1 MGRLPK
7 FLLRFKLRR
16 QRAATD
22 RVAAVDLEEEEET
35 STCVRKHSSNM
46 WLSWDEIRRVT
57 MEFSVVIGHGGFST
71 VYLAEFP
78 DSSRAA
84 VKMQCGSQRLSRRA
98 YRQELEILRRLRH
111 HTIVKLL
118 GYCDDREEGILILE
132 YVPNG
137 NLQEKL
143 HGSSTFLPWM
153 TRMAIAFQLAQAIA
167 YLHRNCIVHGDI
179 KASNILLDE
188 DLNCKLCDF
197 GSAKMGLSSTVALL
211 DSNSRMMV
219 GSLGY
224 TDPLY
229 LKTGLASYKN
239 DVYSFG
245 VVLLE
250 LITGMEA
257 FSPGRGEALA
267 TRAGPML
274 RDVEKVGEMVD
285 RRIRGEVD
293 LEEARAMAALS
304 AICVSDSPSVRPSAA
319 NILTRMRSKIPF
331 LSLLFEEKVS

>member
-1 MGRLPK
+1 MGRLPE
-7 FLLRFKLRR
+7 FLRFKLRR

-35 STCVRKHSSNM
+35 SACVCKHSGNM
-46 WLSWDEIRRVT
+46 RLCWDEIRRVT
-57 MEFSVVIGHGGFST
+57 MEFSVVVGHGGFST

-143 HGSSTFLPWM
+143 QGSNIFLPWK
-153 TRMAIAFQLAQAIA
+153 TRMAVAFQLAQAIA

-179 KASNILLDE
+179 KASNILLDD

-197 GSAKMGLSSTVALL
+197 GSAKMGLSSTVAALQ

-219 GSLGY
+219 GSPGY

-245 VVLLE
+245 VVVLE

-267 TRAGPML
+267 TWAGPML

-285 RRIRGEVD
+285 RRICGEID

-304 AICVSDSPSVRPSAA
+304 ATCVSDSPSVRPSAA
-319 NILTRMRSKIPF
+319 DILTTMRSKIPS
-331 LSLLFEEKVS
+331 LSLLFEEKVA

>member
-1 MGRLPK
+1 
-7 FLLRFKLRR
+7 
-16 QRAATD
+16 
-22 RVAAVDLEEEEET
+22 
-35 STCVRKHSSNM
+35 
-46 WLSWDEIRRVT
+46 

>member
-1 MGRLPK
+1 MGRLPE
-7 FLLRFKLRR
+7 FLRFKLRR

-22 RVAAVDLEEEEET
+22 RVAAVDLEEEEEEET
-35 STCVRKHSSNM
+35 SACICKHSGNM
-46 WLSWDEIRRVT
+46 RLCWDEIRRVT
-57 MEFSVVIGHGGFST
+57 MEFSVVVGHGGFST

-84 VKMQCGSQRLSRRA
+84 VKMQCGGQRLSRRA

-118 GYCDDREEGILILE
+118 GYCDDREEGILLLE

-143 HGSSTFLPWM
+143 QGSNTFLPWK
-153 TRMAIAFQLAQAIA
+153 TRMAVAFQLAQAIA

-179 KASNILLDE
+179 KASNILLDD

-197 GSAKMGLSSTVALL
+197 GSAKMGLSSTVAALQ

-219 GSLGY
+219 
-224 TDPLY
+224 
-229 LKTGLASYKN
+229 A
-239 DVYSFG
+239 
-245 VVLLE
+245 
-250 LITGMEA
+250 
-257 FSPGRGEALA
+257 RGEERRWA
-267 TRAGPML
+267 TWAGPML

-285 RRIRGEVD
+285 RRICGEID

-304 AICVSDSPSVRPSAA
+304 ATCVSDSPSIRPSAA
-319 NILTRMRSKIPF
+319 DILTTMRSKIPS
-331 LSLLFEEKVS
+331 LSLLFEEKVA

>member
-1 MGRLPK
+1 MGLAK
-7 FLLRFKLRR
+7 FLRFKLRR

-22 RVAAVDLEEEEET
+22 RVAAVDLEEEDDET
-35 STCVRKHSSNM
+35 TTSVCEHSSKM
-46 WLSWDEIRRVT
+46 MRLSWDEIRRLTV
-57 MEFSVVIGHGGFST
+57 EFSVVVGRGGFST
-71 VYLAEFP
+71 VYLAEFR

-84 VKMQCGSQRLSRRA
+84 VKVQCGGGQRLSRA

-111 HTIVKLL
+111 DSIVKLL

-132 YVPNG
+132 YVSNG

-143 HGSSTFLPWM
+143 HGSNTFLPWKR
-153 TRMAIAFQLAQAIA
+153 RMAVAFQLAQAMA
-167 YLHRNCIVHGDI
+167 YLHRNGIIHGDI
-179 KASNILLDE
+179 KASNILLDD

-197 GSAKMGLSSTVALL
+197 GSAKMGSSLQDPNA
-211 DSNSRMMV
+211 RMMV
-219 GSLGY
+219 GSPGY

-229 LKTGLASYKN
+229 LKTGRASYKN

-245 VVLLE
+245 VVVLE

-257 FSPGRGEALA
+257 FSPGRGERLT
-267 TRAGPML
+267 TRAGPMM

-285 RRIRGEVD
+285 RRLLGEVD

-304 AICVSDSPSVRPSAA
+304 ALCVCDSTSIRPSASD
-319 NILTRMRSKIPF
+319 ILMTMRGRIPS

>member
-1 MGRLPK
+1 MGIYKRNS
-7 FLLRFKLRR
+7 
-16 QRAATD
+16 TD
-22 RVAAVDLEEEEET
+22 QT
-35 STCVRKHSSNM
+35 H
-46 WLSWDEIRRVT
+46 
-57 MEFSVVIGHGGFST
+57 
-71 VYLAEFP
+71 
-78 DSSRAA
+78 
-84 VKMQCGSQRLSRRA
+84 
-98 YRQELEILRRLRH
+98 
-111 HTIVKLL
+111 
-118 GYCDDREEGILILE
+118 
-132 YVPNG
+132 
-137 NLQEKL
+137 
-143 HGSSTFLPWM
+143 FLPWK
-153 TRMAIAFQLAQAIA
+153 TRLAVAFQLAQAIA

-197 GSAKMGLSSTVALL
+197 GSAKMGLSSTVALQ

-219 GSLGY
+219 GSPGY

-229 LKTGLASYKN
+229 LKTGLASDKN

-245 VVLLE
+245 VVVLE

-285 RRIRGEVD
+285 GRIRGEVD

-304 AICVSDSPSVRPSAA
+304 AICVSDSPSVRPSAPD
-319 NILTRMRSKIPF
+319 ILTTMRSKVPS